1 VYKGAIVE
9 DESGAMPMDVTITVS
24 NLADG
29 ELVGI
34 YRPRP
39 DNGRFVF
46 VLQPGQSYQV
56 TYESSGY
63 EVNTEVL
70 HVPKQTSYREINRAM
85 SLNPSPLRPE

>member
-1 VYKGAIVE
+1 
-9 DESGAMPMDVTITVS
+9 
-24 NLADG
+24 
-29 ELVGI
+29 VGI

-63 EVNTEVL
+63 EVSTEVL